1 LLLAVLSYGL
11 WRVRHD
17 RRRMQELIRQVEAMR
32 IAALAEPT
40 TVVDESA
47 ETETIA
53 ESASEST
60 QDEIAAEDRLFI
72 MRLVQVV
79 NDNLSSGQ
87 YGVETIASEM
97 NMSVQTF
104 RRRLM
109 SVTGES
115 PKAFISAIQMELAAK
130 LLTDSPDMSVTQ
142 IANRCG
148 YDEVTSFGRTFRKTY
163 GISPSQ
169 YRENH

>member
-1 LLLAVLSYGL
+1 
-11 WRVRHD
+11 
-17 RRRMQELIRQVEAMR
+17 
-32 IAALAEPT
+32 
-40 TVVDESA
+40 
-47 ETETIA
+47 
-53 ESASEST
+53 
-60 QDEIAAEDRLFI
+60 
-72 MRLVQVV
+72 
-79 NDNLSSGQ
+79 
-87 YGVETIASEM
+87 M
-97 NMSVQTF
+97 NMGVQTF
-104 RRRLM
+104 RRRLL
-109 SVTGES
+109 SVTCES

>member
-1 LLLAVLSYGL
+1 M
-11 WRVRHD
+11 H
-17 RRRMQELIRQVEAMR
+17 LI
-32 IAALAEPT
+32 
-40 TVVDESA
+40 D
-47 ETETIA
+47 
-53 ESASEST
+53 
-60 QDEIAAEDRLFI
+60 
-72 MRLVQVV
+72 VV
-79 NDNLSSGQ
+79 NVNLPSGR
-87 YGVETIASEM
+87 YGVEDIASEM
-97 NMSVQTF
+97 NMGVQTF
-104 RRRLM
+104 RRRLL